1 MMFVLFWVL
10 AIYTAYYFIKKSKQE
25 VVMIIGIIVVLVMI
39 FIATHDLLD
48 KK

>member
-10 AIYTAYYFIKKSKQE
+10 AIYAAYYFIEKSKQE